1 MNRSVYRWGAVA
13 TAAGVALGL
22 GVTAAP
28 ALAAPADEDYK
39 VLVVGKTLGFR
50 HSHIDDTT
58 NALIK
63 LGQENGFTVD
73 VWDPAIGRSPGQ
85 PELSMTTTPFTS
97 TADLEEYATIV
108 FASPVDGT
116 NSQNPTSPRL
126 LDDTE
131 LAAFQGYIR
140 GGGGYVGLHAAT
152 DAMHAVP
159 WYSELTGG
167 GARFRSHPAQQ
178 QATMRVENPGHPS
191 TTMLP
196 AEWSRYDEWYNFT
209 TNPREDVHVLITL
222 DETTYSPGNGAM
234 GADHPLAWCQNFEGG
249 RSWYEG
255 AGHVDSA
262 WTDPIFLEHILRG
275 LEWTAGL
282 VSGGGDCVT
291 FPEVDGVLASA
302 AGEESAKAEVQ
313 GHLAAAKAADAADT
327 HADAITALLL
337 AQRSAASLE
346 NDALDAKIADL
357 IEWQR
362 GLTADG
368 PTDADGVPI
377 DVSIV
382 DAPGALALTVADFG
396 DAVRLNQEAGF
407 TDRWRFTAGLPTVK
421 VSDSRNATQAGDS
434 GWAASGQSSAFT
446 SGDSTLGAENLG
458 WAPNLL
464 TAREGVAAGP
474 QVATATDGG
483 TGLAVASL
491 LASATPE
498 GRRGVTDV
506 NAWLYLDAPLGT
518 AEGDYSA
525 RLTLSLF
532 PTD

>member
-1 MNRSVYRWGAVA
+1 MKKPVSTWGAVVA
-13 TAAGVALGL
+13 VAGVAVGL
-22 GVTAAP
+22 GVAPNAAIG
-28 ALAAPADEDYK
+28 AEADEDYQI
-39 VLVVGKTLGFR
+39 LVVGETLGFR

-58 NALIK
+58 LALIK
-63 LGQENGFTVD
+63 LGEENGFTVD
-73 VWDPAIGRSPGQ
+73 VWDPPVGRSPGQ
-85 PELSMTTTPFTS
+85 PALSMTESPFTS
-97 TADLEEYATIV
+97 TEDLSKYATIV

-116 NSQNPTSPRL
+116 NSQNPASPRL
-126 LDDTE
+126 LDDAE

-140 GGGGYVGLHAAT
+140 GGGGYLGLHAAT

-178 QATMRVENPGHPS
+178 QATMRVENPAHPS

-222 DETTYSPGNGAM
+222 DETTYNPGNGAM

-262 WTDPIFLEHILRG
+262 WTDPIFLEHILGG

-291 FPEVDGVLASA
+291 FPEVGGVLAA
-302 AGEESAKAEVQ
+302 ATGDESVKAEVQ
-313 GHLAAAKAADAADT
+313 GHLAAAKTASDADKN
-327 HADAITALLL
+327 ADAITALIL
-337 AQRSAASLE
+337 AQRAAGSLE
-346 NDALDAKIADL
+346 NEALDAKIDDL
-357 IEWQR
+357 LEWQR
-362 GLTADG
+362 GLTTDG
-368 PTDADGVPI
+368 PSDADGVPI
-377 DVSIV
+377 DVTIV
-382 DAPGALALTVADFG
+382 DAPGALTLTVADVN
-396 DAVRLNQEAGF
+396 DAVRLNQEEGF

-421 VSDSRNATQAGDS
+421 VSDSRNATQAGNS

-446 SGDSTLGAENLG
+446 SDDDTLGAENFG
-458 WAPNLL
+458 WAPKVV
-464 TAREGVAAGP
+464 TPRDGVIAGP
-474 QVATATDGG
+474 QVNTAIDGG
-483 TGLAVASL
+483 TGLATASL

-506 NAWLYLDAPLGT
+506 NAWLFLDAPLGT
-518 AEGDYSA
+518 PEGDYSA